1 MLMPPGSTQ
10 LLTIHQT
17 GQTSTS
23 PTLSPLTSTSPPAT
37 QTDPSLTDNPEY
49 LSQLLKDKR
58 QLAAVPNM
66 FMHIERLLDQ
76 EINKVRVNLFNLST
90 RPKME
95 LPEPNG
101 EKKIFQE
108 KVFIPVQQHPEIR

>member
-1 MLMPPGSTQ
+1 MRFKK
-10 LLTIHQT
+10 
-17 GQTSTS
+17 
-23 PTLSPLTSTSPPAT
+23 
-37 QTDPSLTDNPEY
+37 Y
-49 LSQLLKDKR
+49 LFEWN
-58 QLAAVPNM
+58 V
-66 FMHIERLLDQ
+66 FFVVV

-108 KVFIPVQQHPEIR
+108 KVFIPVQQHPEVSLD